1 MALRTGAAIP
11 LGSFADGEDLSGI
24 FSVQVPLTVDIGG
37 KIGHHVFL
45 GGYLGVG
52 IGGTG
57 DGAVFCRP
65 SNVSCATAS
74 FRLGIE
80 VQYHFLPARF
90 ANPWIG
96 YGIGYESSAI
106 GISRPDGTGSYAGAG
121 FELAHFMG
129 GVDFRLG
136 RVFGIGPFV
145 DLSLAEFIHERVDT
159 PGDPVRDGS
168 ISNTAL
174 HEWLFIGVRGVFFP

>member
-11 LGSFADGEDLSGI
+11 LGSFEAGEDLAGI
-24 FSVQVPLTVDIGG
+24 FSAQVPLTADIGG

-45 GGYLGVG
+45 GGYLGLG

-57 DGAVFCRP
+57 GDVIVCRP

-74 FRLGIE
+74 FRAGIE
-80 VQYHFLPARF
+80 VLYHFLPERF
-90 ANPWIG
+90 TNPWIG
-96 YGIGYESSAI
+96 YGLGYESSAI
-106 GISRPDGTGSYAGAG
+106 GISRGDGTGTYAGAG
-121 FELAHFMG
+121 FEFAHFMG

-145 DLSLAEFIHERVDT
+145 DLSLAEFVHARVDT
-159 PGDPVRDGS
+159 PGDPVQDGS
-168 ISNTAL
+168 IDNPAL
-174 HEWLFIGVRGVFFP
+174 HEWLVLGVRGVFFP